1 MDVKWTGNRVKIIS
15 SILLTISSANFRKKQ
30 RLVAS
35 KSAGGEEVKSHR
47 DSTGDDRLYVSSD
60 DAHDAEAERS
70 RA

>member
-1 MDVKWTGNRVKIIS
+1 MDVNRVKIIS
-15 SILLTISSANFRKKQ
+15 SILLTISSANSRKKQ

-47 DSTGDDRLYVSSD
+47 DSAGDDRLYSD